1 MDGAAAPPTVAT
13 EMASGLRA
21 GSNVHR
27 RAAGDDRTT
36 VIKISVLS
44 PLFGQHHANAHSG
57 LGILLLMRGD
67 FGEGWDEYE
76 WRLRSTER
84 KGPRFPERPWEGENL
99 AGKHIYVQAEQGFGD
114 SIQFARYLP
123 LLAARAG
130 QVTLRVHQQLVTLL
144 RESLAGV
151 TVLGDRGDIG
161 PYDCDAALLSLPR
174 LLKTR
179 LETIPATVPYLRPP
193 ADAAERWKKR
203 LAHLRGLKTG
213 VV

>member
-1 MDGAAAPPTVAT
+1 
-13 EMASGLRA
+13 
-21 GSNVHR
+21 
-27 RAAGDDRTT
+27 
-36 VIKISVLS
+36 
-44 PLFGQHHANAHSG
+44 
-57 LGILLLMRGD
+57 MRGD

-84 KGPRFPERPWEGENL
+84 KGPRFPEQPWEGENL

-130 QVTLRVHQQLVTLL
+130 RVTLRVHQQLVTLL
-144 RESLAGV
+144 RESLSGI

-193 ADAAERWKKR
+193 ADAAERWKRR
-203 LAHLRGLKTG
+203 LAHLKGMKIG
-213 VV
+213 VVWAGKDAPRRGARGAARQPA

>member
-130 QVTLRVHQQLVTLL
+130 QVTLRGA
-144 RESLAGV
+144 SAAG
-151 TVLGDRGDIG
+151 
-161 PYDCDAALLSLPR
+161 DAAAGKPGRRHRARRPR
-174 LLKTR
+174 RHRPIR
-179 LETIPATVPYLRPP
+179 LRCRAAEPAAALE
-193 ADAAERWKKR
+193 DAARDHSR
-203 LAHLRGLKTG
+203 DRALSARPGRRGRALEETARQSEG
-213 VV
+213 T